1 MAGRKKK
8 RVWWM
13 MPLLAFMLLYGA
25 ITYTSQSEELYLLN
39 LKIKELE
46 QKIEKEME
54 IKKDLLKQKEEI
66 SSEESIEKLAR
77 EKLGM
82 VKVEEKIFIDINK

>member
-1 MAGRKKK
+1 MAGRKTRKG
-8 RVWWM
+8 WWM

-25 ITYTSQSEELYLLN
+25 ITYTSQSEELYLIN
-39 LKIKELE
+39 LKITELE
-46 QKIEKEME
+46 QKIEKEKE
-54 IKKDLLKQKEEI
+54 IKRNLQKQKEEI

-82 VKVEEKIFIDINK
+82 VKDGEKIFIDINK